1 MQEITGRRIS
11 DVELDGIISF
21 EQTGER
27 VACIVY
33 DVSLGCAEIDVFMV
47 EPRGCAGENVEL
59 NIFLPTERTPVK
71 CSGKIGQHPED
82 VDFPEDQD
90 HRSAQIVVAH
100 ISRMDLRRFEIFA
113 AQKMAFISSGRSQVT
128 AL

>member
-1 MQEITGRRIS
+1 MQEVTGRRIS

-33 DVSLGCAEIDVFMV
+33 DVNLGCMTMDMFMTD
-47 EPRGCAGENVEL
+47 PRDCAGEDVEL
-59 NIFLPTERTPVK
+59 NIFLPAERTPVK
-71 CSGKIGQHPED
+71 CAGTIVQHPVD

-90 HRSAQIVVAH
+90 NRLAQIVVTN
-100 ISRMDLRRFEIFA
+100 ISRMDLRRFEIFTVH
-113 AQKMAFISSGRSQVT
+113 KRAFISGGRSQAN